1 MMNLK
6 SIFVAGLL
14 ALGVSAAFAQTC
26 RQGEV
31 VRCERQGSSTVC
43 RCSFM

>member
-6 SIFVAGLL
+6 SIVVAGLL
-14 ALGVSAAFAQTC
+14 ALGVTAAFAQTC

-43 RCSFM
+43 RCAYF